1 MALARPTAFA
11 QFSLVLMSYICLTV
25 VFINNDFSVLFAATN
40 SNSELPLVYLISG
53 VCGAHEGSLLLWSLI
68 LSGWTVAVALFSRS
82 VPRVMLARVIGV
94 MGFVSV
100 GFLLF
105 ILVTSNPVERLLPAA
120 IEGRDLNPL
129 LQDPGL
135 AIHPPMLYLGYV
147 GFSVAFSFAI
157 AALLSG
163 QVDSAWSRWSRPWTN
178 FAWLFLTVGIALG
191 SWWAYYELGW
201 GGWWFWNSLITE
213 SPNFWWLLGT
223 SRWRRHG
230 LYIRAVR

>member
-11 QFSLVLMSYICLTV
+11 QFSLVLMSYIWLTV

-53 VCGAHEGSLLLWSLI
+53 VWGAHEGSLLLWSLI

-105 ILVTSNPVERLLPAA
+105 ILVTSNPFERLLPAA

-157 AALLSG
+157 ATLLSG

-178 FAWLFLTVGIALG
+178 FCLAVFDCRYRAWQLVGVLRTGLG
-191 SWWAYYELGW
+191 RLVVLEQLNY
-201 GGWWFWNSLITE
+201 
-213 SPNFWWLLGT
+213 
-223 SRWRRHG
+223 
-230 LYIRAVR
+230 

>member
-1 MALARPTAFA
+1 VALARPTAFA
-11 QFSLVLMSYICLTV
+11 QFSLVLMSYIWLTV

-53 VCGAHEGSLLLWSLI
+53 VWGAHEGSLLLWSLI

-105 ILVTSNPVERLLPAA
+105 ILVTSNPFERLLPAA

-157 AALLSG
+157 ATLLSG

-178 FAWLFLTVGIALG
+178 FCLAVFDCRYRAWQLVGVLRTGLG
-191 SWWAYYELGW
+191 RLVVLEQLNY
-201 GGWWFWNSLITE
+201 
-213 SPNFWWLLGT
+213 
-223 SRWRRHG
+223 
-230 LYIRAVR
+230 